1 MASVE
6 AAELVEA
13 DAVKVAGAVE
23 LLEVGAEGV
32 AVELLEAG
40 AVEAA
45 ADLVDPEVTTI
56 P

>member
-1 MASVE
+1 MVSLE

-13 DAVKVAGAVE
+13 DAVKVDGVVE
-23 LLEVGAEGV
+23 LLEVGVVEV
-32 AVELLEAG
+32 AVELLEAE

-45 ADLVDPEVTTI
+45 ADPVDQEVTTS

>member
-13 DAVKVAGAVE
+13 DAVEVAGAVE
-23 LLEVGAEGV
+23 LLEVGVVEV

-45 ADLVDPEVTTI
+45 ADPVDQEVTTS

>member
-23 LLEVGAEGV
+23 LFEV
-32 AVELLEAG
+32 G
-40 AVEAA
+40 AVEASV
-45 ADLVDPEVTTI
+45 DLVDPEVTTS

>member
-23 LLEVGAEGV
+23 LLEVGA
-32 AVELLEAG
+32 
-40 AVEAA
+40 VEAA